1 MTWDP
6 NQYAKYTDER
16 SRPFVELVNRIGAI
30 QPRSVVDLGC
40 GSGELT
46 ATLGQRW
53 PNAHV
58 VGVDNDDAMLAAA
71 QSFTTDRVS
80 FSKGDI
86 ASWVPPSTVDV
97 IVSNAALQWV
107 PGHLGQL
114 PQLVEHLNPGGWLAV
129 QVPGNLDDPHH
140 QAIRQVRAMP
150 QWKERIG
157 DLAERTHSSYPAEV
171 YLSLLSD
178 LGMDLTVDAWE
189 TTYVHILQGEN
200 PVLEWVKG
208 TGLRPVLSRLT
219 PNQQTEF
226 CDDLAPLLRAAY
238 GSRPWGTP
246 FPFRRVFVV
255 AHKD

>member
-1 MTWDP
+1 MAWDP
-6 NQYAKYTDER
+6 VQYAKYTDER

-53 PNAHV
+53 PDARV

-71 QSFTTDRVS
+71 QSFTTDRIS

-114 PQLVEHLNPGGWLAV
+114 PRLVEHLNPGGWLAV

-140 QAIRQVRAMP
+140 QAIRQIRAMP
-150 QWKERIG
+150 RWRERFG
-157 DLAERTHSSYPAEV
+157 DLAERTHASYPADV

-178 LGMDLTVDAWE
+178 LDMDLTVDAWE

-219 PNQQTEF
+219 PNQQIEF

-255 AHKD
+255 ANKH